1 MVYYNHKER
10 KGDKKMNYND
20 NELRIWFEKMIKKY
34 PNSNTR
40 QHLESVYYMMFEDSL
55 NNLKKVLDK

>member
-1 MVYYNHKER
+1 
-10 KGDKKMNYND
+10 MNYND
-20 NELRIWFEKMIKKY
+20 NELRIWFEKMIEKY